1 MPTNRAVISTDFAR
15 FVVAST
21 QRVLISAL
29 PTTASTPDNACE
41 SMRNVGMSLRGMD
54 TPSSV
59 RSAVG
64 TMDEMESKYHCIVNP
79 ITSATSLGAATGTL
93 LRLSSSW
100 ADASEII
107 WFHRNVGPSKS
118 VDASQLSLTKSTMS
132 SSCCR
137 GSTLIEVVEP
147 SMILPPWFRSVVASV
162 RVVYRD

>member
-1 MPTNRAVISTDFAR
+1 M
-15 FVVAST
+15 VAST

-64 TMDEMESKYHCIVNP
+64 TVDEMESKYHCIVNP

-93 LRLSSSW
+93 LRLVVVLGGRVGDHMVPQERR
-100 ADASEII
+100 AVEI
-107 WFHRNVGPSKS
+107 R
-118 VDASQLSLTKSTMS
+118 
-132 SSCCR
+132 
-137 GSTLIEVVEP
+137 
-147 SMILPPWFRSVVASV
+147 
-162 RVVYRD
+162 